1 MIAVLVL
8 LLAVT
13 FLGWV
18 VTGSLRGNF
27 SLLGRLGLAYG
38 LGLGLFTYGI
48 FLSSALGLPITLP
61 TMFLSYSVVV
71 FLSAVALLRLD
82 RAALF
87 GLFKTRLK
95 MPAWEARTLVL
106 GCAIAVVV
114 GVVLLIGL
122 YWPLRQWDE
131 LAIWGAKARA
141 IFAQR
146 DIEGCTY
153 GAFPFYPLHVP
164 ISMVLMLM
172 FGAESLVRFPCIL
185 NFMAL
190 LLVFEAFLARRVSRP
205 VSLVFTLILATTPF
219 LFYYASIAAAYADL
233 TLAFYYSASVFLLY
247 EFIERG
253 ENRWLMLSALMVGI
267 GGWVKTEGLILLT
280 INLVVLGLF
289 LTAKRQ
295 WKPFT
300 AYAVLSLP
308 FGILWLLYSSLNFG
322 AQSDRF
328 HILADAIRNLL
339 TFRVDW
345 GVLQRVLRYLLDQSV
360 SSEVW
365 GWGVVGPLFF
375 VSLLVGLRHL
385 ARLKWMLSLILLN
398 IGALVFIYYSL
409 GMAEPSAAE
418 WWLITGFN
426 RVALHFAPLLVFYS
440 AYTFGAEMGLVK
452 VRVSSE
458 SACSPV

>member
-48 FLSSALGLPITLP
+48 FFSSALGLPITLP

-82 RAALF
+82 RAAVF

-95 MPAWEARTLVL
+95 VPAWEARTLVL
-106 GCAIAVVV
+106 GCAITIVV
-114 GVVLLIGL
+114 GVTLLIGL

-141 IFAQR
+141 IFAQQ
-146 DIEGCTY
+146 DVEGCTY
-153 GAFPFYPLHVP
+153 GEFPFYPLHVP
-164 ISMVLMLM
+164 LSMVLMLI
-172 FGAESLVRFPCIL
+172 FGAEGLVRLPLIL
-185 NFMAL
+185 NFIAL
-190 LLVFEAFLARRVSRP
+190 LLVFQASLARRVRSP
-205 VSLVFTLILATTPF
+205 LSHVFTLILGTIPF

-233 TLAFYYSASVFLLY
+233 TLAFYYSASVFFLY
-247 EFIERG
+247 EFMERG
-253 ENRWLMLSALMVGI
+253 ENHWLLLSALMAGL

-280 INLVVLGLF
+280 INLVVLSVF
-289 LTAKRQ
+289 CIAKRR
-295 WKPFT
+295 WKPFMG
-300 AYAVLSLP
+300 YAVLSLP
-308 FGILWLLYSSLNFG
+308 FGVLWLLYSSLSFG
-322 AQSDRF
+322 AQPDRF
-328 HILADAIRNLL
+328 HTLVDAIRNLL
-339 TFRVDW
+339 MLRIDL
-345 GVLQRVLRYLLDQSV
+345 GALQRVLQYLLDQSV
-360 SSEVW
+360 STDVW

-375 VSLLVGLRHL
+375 LSLLLSLRHL
-385 ARLKWMLSLILLN
+385 PKLKWLLSLILLN
-398 IGALVFIYYSL
+398 VGVLVFIYYSL
-409 GMAEPSAAE
+409 GMAQPSAAE

-426 RVALHFAPLLVFYS
+426 RVALHFMPLLIFYS
-440 AYTFGAEMGLVK
+440 GYAFGSEMGA
-452 VRVSSE
+452 S
-458 SACSPV
+458 